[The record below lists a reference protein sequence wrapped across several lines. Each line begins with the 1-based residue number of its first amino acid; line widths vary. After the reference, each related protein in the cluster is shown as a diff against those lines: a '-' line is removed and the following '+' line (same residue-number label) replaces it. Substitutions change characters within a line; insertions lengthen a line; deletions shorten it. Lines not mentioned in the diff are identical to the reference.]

1 MTYKLYFLYFCFFQI
16 MFEGT
21 AGNSFTGDIAIDSVK
36 INKGGCLGKNVYVK
50 YIVDMVP
57 AEDEWAL
64 FSHRKKTRRDEY
76 GGLSEQDSPRA
87 FYCPSLSVKLQ
98 LYLGSWIFLVEGGRG
113 GGGGAI
119 LCFFVPFLFVYN
131 CDTCATCDT
140 SYTMHEPAIWKL
152 GFRLV

>member
-1 MTYKLYFLYFCFFQI
+1 

-113 GGGGAI
+113 GEGGPSYV
-119 LCFFVPFLFVYN
+119 FSSRFYLFTIVIHVQHVIQVIPCMN
-131 CDTCATCDT
+131 
-140 SYTMHEPAIWKL
+140 
-152 GFRLV
+152 RLYGNLDFD

>member
-1 MTYKLYFLYFCFFQI
+1 MYFCFFQI

-36 INKGGCLGKNVYVK
+36 INKGGCPGKNVYVK

-76 GGLSEQDSPRA
+76 GGSQNKTARVRFIAHHSQLS
-87 FYCPSLSVKLQ
+87 YNCI
-98 LYLGSWIFLVEGGRG
+98 LYLGSSWWRGEG
-113 GGGGAI
+113 GGGGG
-119 LCFFVPFLFVYN
+119 LSYVFSSRFYLFTIVIHVQHVIQVIPCMN
-131 CDTCATCDT
+131 
-140 SYTMHEPAIWKL
+140 
-152 GFRLV
+152 RLYGNLDFD

>member
-1 MTYKLYFLYFCFFQI
+1 MYFCFFQI

-36 INKGGCLGKNVYVK
+36 INKGGCPGKNVYVK

-76 GGLSEQDSPRA
+76 GGSQNKTARVRFIAHHSQLSYNCILD
-87 FYCPSLSVKLQ
+87 
-98 LYLGSWIFLVEGGRG
+98 LGSSWWRGEG
-113 GGGGAI
+113 GGGRGAI